1 MKRGRTEEIQF
12 GQPPRAGGTTPHQ
25 RLITTTQSHNAGP
38 TIQYQISPNVI
49 KTTTPAEVAVSL
61 SQSQPMQTVSQQAQ
75 QQVSQQPPLSQQQPS
90 VQYTT
95 TSYTTGIAGGNL
107 VKTTGLTQST
117 APQTTQQ
124 IHVVNTTN
132 QVRGGHKGATNVTA
146 ATAGQVITTMSTNV
160 ISSAQPQPPPP
171 PQGQAQFQRLKVED
185 ALSYLD
191 QVKFRFGNQPQVY
204 NDFLDIMKE
213 FKSQSIDTPG
223 VIQRVSNLFKGH
235 PELIVGFNTFLP
247 PGYKIEVQA
256 NDQGYAFQVSVSV
269 PSTSAG
275 TAVAPQPSPHKYS
288 TIFQGGG
295 QIVQTGN
302 TAVNLMTYGHA
313 TGTVH
318 TTTLQPSGTALPV
331 SQNSSV
337 SSITSIP
344 QSPQNFSRDRE
355 RTISGGSGGPTLPP
369 SSAPVGT
376 VTADPSAITSQ
387 QQSLHRL
394 ISQQVIPHQTPQQQ
408 PQQQQQQSQ
417 PPPPQQPQQ
426 QQPQQQP
433 TPPEQPVGNS
443 TPNQPVEFNHAITY
457 VNKIKNRFHSQ
468 PEKYKRFLEILHT
481 YQKEQKIYKEG
492 PQGSCNA
499 GAKQL
504 TEAEVY
510 TQVAKLFDN
519 QEDLLRE
526 FGQFLPDATSHP
538 PIHVNKNHTLHEQA
552 QPAPTQQPHSKKMS
566 GNVMST
572 NVKSFNSTHQ
582 ANMARLQERDFG
594 QNEKDFVTGGAA
606 AGRGGSVGIEKEPR
620 NHVSNPKY
628 AHNASGMPGGGQG
641 GNAIKRSP
649 SYSQMPPIGHNM
661 ASRDRDGPPI
671 KRHKPIC
678 RDITLAEASKFGTL
692 NDYAFFDKVRK
703 ALRSPDVYENFLR
716 CLTLFNQEIV
726 SKSELQTLVTP
737 FLSRFP
743 DLLKWF
749 QDFLGP
755 STAPECVPLAS
766 AQRQDRSQSELATDI
781 DLSTCKRLGASYCAL
796 PKSHENVKCSGR
808 TSLCRDVLNDTW
820 VSFPTWA
827 EDSTFVT
834 SRKTQYE
841 EFIYRCED
849 ERFELDVV
857 IETNSATIR
866 VLEGVQKKLSR
877 MSPDEVSRFRMDE
890 CLGGTSPTIHQ
901 RALKRIYGDK
911 AADIIQGLKKN
922 PVVAVPVVLRRLKAK
937 EEEWREAQKG
947 FNKQWREQNE
957 KYYLKSLDHQGI
969 NFKQNDIKALRS
981 KSLFNEIETLFDE
994 VSYMKRH
1001 EQNEDGSSNPLVS
1014 GPHLILPYK
1023 DKTILDDAAN
1033 LLIHH
1038 VKRQTGIQKQEKARI
1053 KHILRQFV
1061 PDLFFAPRQQLSDD
1075 EREEDDRDMDVDQ
1088 ETEDENK
1095 TPSKN
1100 GNKTSGN
1107 GGNSTSSTTCGAS
1120 SSNVTE
1126 SKDASGTAIKE
1137 ESPDS
1142 TSGCTSSAKA
1152 TPIAAASSTTES
1164 VPAGVPAASTVPAAG
1179 SQSSVTGGDSSST
1192 SGAHRESTDDSGK
1205 ENLVDGAI
1213 KVEIKQ
1219 ENDLDPT
1226 TISQSA
1232 QQQHQANPSLPAHAI
1247 SKHIEEAYTLF
1258 FTNNNWYLF
1267 LRLHAILCERLRTI
1281 YERAQIIATE
1291 ERAYQSTRN
1300 NSTATA
1306 LRLKPKS
1313 EIKVEDFYATF
1324 LEMLKNVLDGNME
1337 ASNFEDSLREMF
1349 GIHAYIAFTL
1359 DRVVQNAVRQLQ
1371 HCVTERGALECVE
1384 LFLLEQRK
1392 GGAGG
1397 LCRTANRRVPNELAY
1412 QRKAEGALQDE
1423 NCFKVY
1429 IYKIDCRVTIELL
1442 DTESEDTAQNFNNAQ
1457 NYSNYVDRLSN
1468 PAATGTGSESG
1479 ASTTG
1484 GTGLAGSHSNV
1495 EIKTEKPDDD
1505 MTFGGGPRKALFL
1518 QRNLRRCKLAN
1529 QPPATEISNLLAAAA
1544 AASATAR
1551 KEGSPTDSTSGRDS
1565 KSPLASGGTTT
1576 TGQKNNNSVV
1586 SSSDVVGANNNN
1598 NNSSGKKGVVGGQ
1611 EETISSNTTVVWN
1624 NKGKTPPERLPSSN
1638 GDQNYFVD
1646 DREQFRLNVNNYKIC
1661 YVLNK
1666 DSIFYKRKSLL
1677 RAKETHPA
1685 VTKSMHHRFD
1695 TFVQRWL
1702 ERHVSDTQ
1710 RAQCNDWLLGTRL
1723 DLVKNVTVVKQN
1735 NDISRTPYMIYNRY
1749 RVEKMDHLS

>member
-12 GQPPRAGGTTPHQ
+12 GQPPRTGGTAPHQ
-25 RLITTTQSHNAGP
+25 RLITTSQPHNPGP

-49 KTTTPAEVAVSL
+49 KTTAPADLVANL
-61 SQSQPMQTVSQQAQ
+61 SQSQTQQQQQQVQQQQTVTQQSQQQ
-75 QQVSQQPPLSQQQPS
+75 SQVSQQGPLPPSQQQPS

-95 TSYTTGIAGGNL
+95 SYTTAIGGTNL
-107 VKTTGLTQST
+107 VKTTSHGQPT
-117 APQTTQQ
+117 APQPAQQ
-124 IHVVNTTN
+124 IHVVNTTS
-132 QVRGGHKGATNVTA
+132 QVRGHKGTANTN
-146 ATAGQVITTMSTNV
+146 AGTNQVITTMPTNV
-160 ISSAQPQPPPP
+160 ISSAQPQPPPPPP

-275 TAVAPQPSPHKYS
+275 TAVAPQPSPHKYN

-302 TAVNLMTYGHA
+302 TAVNLVTYGHS
-313 TGTVH
+313 TGSVH
-318 TTTLQPSGTALPV
+318 TTLQSV
-331 SQNSSV
+331 STTGPTTQNSNV
-337 SSITSIP
+337 TSIPPIP

-355 RTISGGSGGPTLPP
+355 RTISGGSGGPTMPP
-369 SSAPVGT
+369 SNTPIGS
-376 VTADPSAITSQ
+376 VTSDPSTLNS
-387 QQSLHRL
+387 
-394 ISQQVIPHQTPQQQ
+394 
-408 PQQQQQQSQ
+408 QQQQQNLHRMISQ
-417 PPPPQQPQQ
+417 TVIPHQPQQ
-426 QQPQQQP
+426 QQPP
-433 TPPEQPVGNS
+433 PPETAAAGNAQ
-443 TPNQPVEFNHAITY
+443 PNQPVEFNHAITY

-481 YQKEQKIYKEG
+481 YQKEQKIHKEG
-492 PQGSCNA
+492 TPGACNS

-526 FGQFLPDATSHP
+526 FGQFLPDATSHAP
-538 PIHVNKNHTLHEQA
+538 MHVNKNHSMHEPVQV
-552 QPAPTQQPHSKKMS
+552 PPPQQQTHGKKMS
-566 GNVMST
+566 GSVMNA
-572 NVKSFNSTHQ
+572 NVKPFNSSHQ
-582 ANMARLQERDFG
+582 AGLARLQDRDYG
-594 QNEKDFVTGGAA
+594 PSEKDYSGSGGM
-606 AGRGGSVGIEKEPR
+606 GRGGSMGLEKEPR
-620 NHVSNPKY
+620 NHVSNQKY
-628 AHNASGMPGGGQG
+628 GHGASGMPGSGHGGG

-649 SYSQMPPIGHNM
+649 SYSQVPPHMGHNLS
-661 ASRDRDGPPI
+661 ARDREGPPM

-755 STAPECVPLAS
+755 STVPECVPLAS

-808 TSLCRDVLNDTW
+808 TALCRDVLNDTW

-877 MSPDEVSRFRMDE
+877 MSQDEVSRFRLDE
-890 CLGGTSPTIHQ
+890 CLGGTSATIHQ

-911 AADIIQGLKKN
+911 AADIIQGLRKN

-994 VSYMKRH
+994 RH
-1001 EQNEDGSSNPLVS
+1001 EQTEDGSSNPLTT
-1014 GPHLILPYK
+1014 GPHLVLPYK
-1023 DKTILDDAAN
+1023 DKSILDDAAN

-1088 ETEDENK
+1088 EHEDDNK
-1095 TPSKN
+1095 TSSKN
-1100 GNKTSGN
+1100 GNKNNGSSSSPSTRTEGGN
-1107 GGNSTSSTTCGAS
+1107 GSGSATD
-1120 SSNVTE
+1120 
-1126 SKDASGTAIKE
+1126 KDAFASAIKE
-1137 ESPDS
+1137 ETPDS
-1142 TSGCTSSAKA
+1142 TTSSGSKP
-1152 TPIAAASSTTES
+1152 TTSVAASSSSPPESAMPSTGSTTS
-1164 VPAGVPAASTVPAAG
+1164 SGGATTSSQPTTSTTVGV
-1179 SQSSVTGGDSSST
+1179 DSSST
-1192 SGAHRESTDDSGK
+1192 SGANNNRSSTEDSGK
-1205 ENLVDGAI
+1205 ENLPDSAI
-1213 KVEIKQ
+1213 KVEIKL
-1219 ENDLDPT
+1219 EHDLDQPT
-1226 TISQSA
+1226 VGSGSAGQSTA
-1232 QQQHQANPSLPAHAI
+1232 GGVQHTTNPPLPAHAI
-1247 SKHIEEAYTLF
+1247 SKHYEEAYTLF

-1291 ERAYQSTRN
+1291 ERMYQSSRN

-1313 EIKVEDFYATF
+1313 EIKVEDFYSTF

-1384 LFLLEQRK
+1384 LFQLEQRK

-1397 LCRTANRRVPNELAY
+1397 LCRTANRRVAHELAY
-1412 QRKAEGALQDE
+1412 QRKAEAALQDE

-1429 IYKIDCRVTIELL
+1429 LYKIDCKVTIELL
-1442 DTESEDTAQNFNNAQ
+1442 DTESDDTAQNFSNAQ

-1479 ASTTG
+1479 ASITG
-1484 GTGLAGSHSNV
+1484 GATGSGNV

-1505 MTFGGGPRKALFL
+1505 LAYSSANRKARFL
-1518 QRNLRRCKLAN
+1518 QRNLRRCKAAN
-1529 QPPATEISNLLAAAA
+1529 PSQIAELKGDS
-1544 AASATAR
+1544 
-1551 KEGSPTDSTSGRDS
+1551 SPTEDRDS
-1565 KSPLASGGTTT
+1565 KSPLLSGGTTT
-1576 TGQKNNNSVV
+1576 TTTTATGQKLNNVAASQQ
-1586 SSSDVVGANNNN
+1586 STEGHGPNNNN
-1598 NNSSGKKGVVGGQ
+1598 NNTLKKGDGADVTASGATGV
-1611 EETISSNTTVVWN
+1611 TVWN
-1624 NKGKTPPERLPSSN
+1624 HKGKTSQAPERLPSSN
-1638 GDQNYFVD
+1638 GDQSYYVD
-1646 DREQFRLNVNNYKIC
+1646 DREQFRLSMNNNKISF
-1661 YVLNK
+1661 VLNK
-1666 DSIFYKRKSLL
+1666 HHIFYKRKSLL
-1677 RAKETHPA
+1677 RARETHPA
-1685 VTKSMHHRFD
+1685 VTKTMHHRFD
-1695 TFVQRWL
+1695 AFVQRWL
-1702 ERHVSDTQ
+1702 DQNVSDAQ
-1710 RAQCNDWLLGTRL
+1710 RTQCNEWLLGTRL
-1723 DLVKNVTVVKQN
+1723 DLVKNVTVVRQN
-1735 NDISRTPYMIYNRY
+1735 NDISRTPYMPYNRY
-1749 RVEKMDHLS
+1749 KVEKVDHL

>member
-1 MKRGRTEEIQF
+1 MKRGRTEEMQF
-12 GQPPRAGGTTPHQ
+12 GQPPRTGGTAPHQ
-25 RLITTTQSHNAGP
+25 RLITTSQPHNPGP

-49 KTTTPAEVAVSL
+49 KTTAPADVVANL
-61 SQSQPMQTVSQQAQ
+61 SQSQQQQQVQQQQTVTQQSQQQ
-75 QQVSQQPPLSQQQPS
+75 SQVSQQGPPPPSQQQPS

-95 TSYTTGIAGGNL
+95 SYTTSIGGTNL
-107 VKTTGLTQST
+107 VKTTSHGQPT
-117 APQTTQQ
+117 APQPAQQ
-124 IHVVNTTN
+124 IHVVNTTS
-132 QVRGGHKGATNVTA
+132 QVRGHKGTTNA
-146 ATAGQVITTMSTNV
+146 NAGTNQVITTMPTNV
-160 ISSAQPQPPPP
+160 ISSAQQQAVPPPP

-269 PSTSAG
+269 PSTSTG
-275 TAVAPQPSPHKYS
+275 TTVAPQPSPHKYN

-302 TAVNLMTYGHA
+302 TAVNLVTYGHS
-313 TGTVH
+313 TGSVH
-318 TTTLQPSGTALPV
+318 TTLQPV
-331 SQNSSV
+331 STTGPTTQNSNV
-337 SSITSIP
+337 TSIPPIP

-355 RTISGGSGGPTLPP
+355 RTISGGSGGPTLP
-369 SSAPVGT
+369 SGTTPVGN
-376 VTADPSAITSQ
+376 VTPDPSAISSQ
-387 QQSLHRL
+387 QQQNLHRM
-394 ISQQVIPHQTPQQQ
+394 ISQTVIPHQPQQQ
-408 PQQQQQQSQ
+408 A
-417 PPPPQQPQQ
+417 PPPEPAA
-426 QQPQQQP
+426 
-433 TPPEQPVGNS
+433 GNAQ
-443 TPNQPVEFNHAITY
+443 PNQPVEFNHAITY

-481 YQKEQKIYKEG
+481 YQKEQKIHKEG
-492 PQGSCNA
+492 TQGACNS

-526 FGQFLPDATSHP
+526 FGQFLPDATSHAP
-538 PIHVNKNHTLHEQA
+538 MHVNKNHSMHEQV
-552 QPAPTQQPHSKKMS
+552 QPPPPQQTHGKKMS
-566 GNVMST
+566 GSVMNA
-572 NVKSFNSTHQ
+572 NVKPFNSSHQ
-582 ANMARLQERDFG
+582 AGLARLQDRDYG
-594 QNEKDFVTGGAA
+594 PSEKDYSAGGMGG
-606 AGRGGSVGIEKEPR
+606 GRGGSMGIEKEPR
-620 NHVSNPKY
+620 NHVSNQKY
-628 AHNASGMPGGGQG
+628 AHGASGMQGSGHGGG

-649 SYSQMPPIGHNM
+649 SYSQVPPHMGHNLS
-661 ASRDRDGPPI
+661 SRDREGPPI

-755 STAPECVPLAS
+755 STVPECVPLAS

-808 TSLCRDVLNDTW
+808 TALCRDVLNDTW

-877 MSPDEVSRFRMDE
+877 MSQDEVSRFRLDE
-890 CLGGTSPTIHQ
+890 CLGGTSATIHQ

-911 AADIIQGLKKN
+911 ANDIIQGLRKN

-994 VSYMKRH
+994 RH
-1001 EQNEDGSSNPLVS
+1001 EQTEDGSSNPLTS
-1014 GPHLILPYK
+1014 GPHLVLPYK

-1088 ETEDENK
+1088 EHEDENK
-1095 TPSKN
+1095 SSSKN
-1100 GNKTSGN
+1100 GNKNN
-1107 GGNSTSSTTCGAS
+1107 GSSNLTSSTSAGGNGSGSA
-1120 SSNVTE
+1120 TE
-1126 SKDASGTAIKE
+1126 KDAFASAIKE
-1137 ESPDS
+1137 ETPDS
-1142 TSGCTSSAKA
+1142 TTVGSKPTTSATASSSSPENAMTLPGTTATSSG
-1152 TPIAAASSTTES
+1152 TTGQPTSTAS
-1164 VPAGVPAASTVPAAG
+1164 GV
-1179 SQSSVTGGDSSST
+1179 DSSST
-1192 SGAHRESTDDSGK
+1192 SGANRSSTEDSGK
-1205 ENLVDGAI
+1205 ENLPDSAI

-1219 ENDLDPT
+1219 EHDPDQPTGSAGQT
-1226 TISQSA
+1226 TSGA
-1232 QQQHQANPSLPAHAI
+1232 QQQPSTNPPLPAHAI
-1247 SKHIEEAYTLF
+1247 SKHYEEAYTLF

-1291 ERAYQSTRN
+1291 ERMYQSSRN

-1313 EIKVEDFYATF
+1313 EIKVEDFYSTF
-1324 LEMLKNVLDGNME
+1324 LDMLKNVLDGNME

-1384 LFLLEQRK
+1384 LFQLEQRK

-1397 LCRTANRRVPNELAY
+1397 LCRTANRRVAHELAY
-1412 QRKAEGALQDE
+1412 QRKAEAALQDE

-1429 IYKIDCRVTIELL
+1429 IYKIDCKVTIELL
-1442 DTESEDTAQNFNNAQ
+1442 DTESDDTAQNFNNAQ

-1479 ASTTG
+1479 ASITGVTTG
-1484 GTGLAGSHSNV
+1484 GAGNV

-1505 MTFGGGPRKALFL
+1505 LAYSSANRKARFL
-1518 QRNLRRCKLAN
+1518 QRNLRRCK
-1529 QPPATEISNLLAAAA
+1529 
-1544 AASATAR
+1544 AAS
-1551 KEGSPTDSTSGRDS
+1551 SPQTEELQADSSPKDERDS
-1565 KSPLASGGTTT
+1565 KSPLSGGGTT
-1576 TGQKNNNSVV
+1576 TGQKLNNIASQ
-1586 SSSDVVGANNNN
+1586 SAEGGPNNNN
-1598 NNSSGKKGVVGGQ
+1598 NNTLKKGDAATEVS
-1611 EETISSNTTVVWN
+1611 TAVWN
-1624 NKGKTPPERLPSSN
+1624 HKGKTNQAPERLPSSN
-1638 GDQNYFVD
+1638 GDQSYYVD
-1646 DREQFRLNVNNYKIC
+1646 DREQFRLSMNNNKISF
-1661 YVLNK
+1661 VLNK
-1666 DSIFYKRKSLL
+1666 HHIFYKRKSLL
-1677 RAKETHPA
+1677 RARETHPT
-1685 VTKSMHHRFD
+1685 VTKTMHHRFD
-1695 TFVQRWL
+1695 AFVQRWL
-1702 ERHVSDTQ
+1702 DQNVSEAQ
-1710 RAQCNDWLLGTRL
+1710 RTQCNEWLLGTRL
-1723 DLVKNVTVVKQN
+1723 DLVKNLTVVRQN
-1735 NDISRTPYMIYNRY
+1735 NDISRTPYMPYNRY
-1749 RVEKMDHLS
+1749 KVEKVDHL

>member
-12 GQPPRAGGTTPHQ
+12 GQPPRAGGTAPHQ
-25 RLITTTQSHNAGP
+25 RLITTSQPHNPGP
-38 TIQYQISPNVI
+38 TIQYQISSPNVI
-49 KTTTPAEVAVSL
+49 KTTTPAEVVANL
-61 SQSQPMQTVSQQAQ
+61 SQSQQQQQQQQ
-75 QQVSQQPPLSQQQPS
+75 QQVQQQQQTVTQQTQQQQSQVPQQGPPPSQQQTS

-95 TSYTTGIAGGNL
+95 TSYTTAIGGTNL
-107 VKTTGLTQST
+107 VKTTPHGQST
-117 APQTTQQ
+117 APQPAQQ
-124 IHVVNTTN
+124 IHVVNTTS
-132 QVRGGHKGATNVTA
+132 QVRGHKGTTN
-146 ATAGQVITTMSTNV
+146 ATAGTNQVITTMSANV
-160 ISSAQPQPPPP
+160 ISSAQPQPPPPPP

-275 TAVAPQPSPHKYS
+275 TAVAPQPSPHKYN

-302 TAVNLMTYGHA
+302 TAVNLMTYGHT
-313 TGTVH
+313 TGSVH
-318 TTTLQPSGTALPV
+318 TTLQPASTTLPTT
-331 SQNSSV
+331 QNSNV
-337 SSITSIP
+337 SSIAAIP

-369 SSAPVGT
+369 GSTPVGT
-376 VTADPSAITSQ
+376 VTATDPTTTISSQ
-387 QQSLHRL
+387 QQNLHRM
-394 ISQQVIPHQTPQQQ
+394 ISQTVIPHPPQQQ
-408 PQQQQQQSQ
+408 PA
-417 PPPPQQPQQ
+417 
-426 QQPQQQP
+426 
-433 TPPEQPVGNS
+433 PPEPTAAGNAQPS
-443 TPNQPVEFNHAITY
+443 QPVEFNHAITY

-481 YQKEQKIYKEG
+481 YQKEQKIHKEG
-492 PQGSCNA
+492 TQGGCNS

-526 FGQFLPDATSHP
+526 FGQFLPDATSHAP
-538 PIHVNKNHTLHEQA
+538 MHVNKNHGLHEQV
-552 QPAPTQQPHSKKMS
+552 QPPPPQQTHGKKMS
-566 GNVMST
+566 GSVMNASA
-572 NVKSFNSTHQ
+572 KPFNSSHQ
-582 ANMARLQERDFG
+582 AGIGRLQDRDFG
-594 QNEKDFVTGGAA
+594 PSEKDFPSGAMPG
-606 AGRGGSVGIEKEPR
+606 GRGGSMGIEKEPR
-620 NHVSNPKY
+620 NHVSNQKY
-628 AHNASGMPGGGQG
+628 AHSTPGIQGSGHGGG

-649 SYSQMPPIGHNM
+649 SYSQVPSHMGHNLS
-661 ASRDRDGPPI
+661 SRDREGPPI

-755 STAPECVPLAS
+755 STVPECVPLAT

-808 TSLCRDVLNDTW
+808 TALCRDVLNDTW

-877 MSPDEVSRFRMDE
+877 MSPDEVSRFRLDE

-994 VSYMKRH
+994 RH
-1001 EQNEDGSSNPLVS
+1001 EQNEDGSSNPLTS

-1088 ETEDENK
+1088 EHDEENK
-1095 TPSKN
+1095 SSSKN
-1100 GNKTSGN
+1100 GNSKNNGSSNSTSTTTGGNGSSSTTDKDAIASAIKEETPDSTTSGSKPTALTTAT
-1107 GGNSTSSTTCGAS
+1107 GNSTSEG
-1120 SSNVTE
+1120 
-1126 SKDASGTAIKE
+1126 GTIL
-1137 ESPDS
+1137 
-1142 TSGCTSSAKA
+1142 
-1152 TPIAAASSTTES
+1152 
-1164 VPAGVPAASTVPAAG
+1164 ASTAAITTAL
-1179 SQSSVTGGDSSST
+1179 SQSATGVDSSST
-1192 SGAHRESTDDSGK
+1192 TTGASRSSTEDSGK
-1205 ENLVDGAI
+1205 ENQPDSAI
-1213 KVEIKQ
+1213 KVEIKLESDADQ
-1219 ENDLDPT
+1219 LAASSTAQT
-1226 TISQSA
+1226 TNAAQS
-1232 QQQHQANPSLPAHAI
+1232 QQQQATNPPLPAHAI
-1247 SKHIEEAYTLF
+1247 SKHYEEAYTLF

-1267 LRLHAILCERLRTI
+1267 LRLHAILCERLRSI

-1291 ERAYQSTRN
+1291 ERMYQGTRT

-1313 EIKVEDFYATF
+1313 EIKVEEFYSTF
-1324 LEMLKNVLDGNME
+1324 LDMLKNVLDGNME
-1337 ASNFEDSLREMF
+1337 AGNYEDSLREMF

-1384 LFLLEQRK
+1384 LFQLEQRK

-1397 LCRTANRRVPNELAY
+1397 LCRTANRRVAHELAY
-1412 QRKAEGALQDE
+1412 QRKAEAALQDE

-1429 IYKIDCRVTIELL
+1429 IYKIDCKVTIELL

-1479 ASTTG
+1479 VSITG
-1484 GTGLAGSHSNV
+1484 AGATNV
-1495 EIKTEKPDDD
+1495 EIKTEKPDDELN
-1505 MTFGGGPRKALFL
+1505 FISGNRKARFL
-1518 QRNLRRCKLAN
+1518 HRNVRRCKAAN
-1529 QPPATEISNLLAAAA
+1529 PALVADLQ
-1544 AASATAR
+1544 
-1551 KEGSPTDSTSGRDS
+1551 KEVTPIDNQDC
-1565 KSPLASGGTTT
+1565 KSPLSSGAGTTT
-1576 TGQKNNNSVV
+1576 TTAGGGQKNNNA
-1586 SSSDVVGANNNN
+1586 SSAAEGGGGPGTNNNNNNNN
-1598 NNSSGKKGVVGGQ
+1598 NNSTLKKGDTEVA
-1611 EETISSNTTVVWN
+1611 VWN
-1624 NKGKTPPERLPSSN
+1624 HKGKTAQAPERLPSSN
-1638 GDQNYFVD
+1638 GDQSYYVD

-1666 DSIFYKRKSLL
+1666 HLIFYKRKSLP
-1677 RAKETHPA
+1677 RARETHPA
-1685 VTKSMHHRFD
+1685 VTKTMHQRFD
-1695 TFVQRWL
+1695 AFVQRWL
-1702 ERHVSDTQ
+1702 DQNVSDAQ
-1710 RAQCNDWLLGTRL
+1710 RVQCNEWLLGTRL
-1723 DLVKNVTVVKQN
+1723 DLVKNVTVVRQN
-1735 NDISRTPYMIYNRY
+1735 NDLSRTPYMLYNRY
-1749 RVEKMDHLS
+1749 KVEKADHL

>member
-1 MKRGRTEEIQF
+1 MKRGRTEEMQF
-12 GQPPRAGGTTPHQ
+12 GQPPRTGGTAPHQ
-25 RLITTTQSHNAGP
+25 RLITTSQPHNPGP

-49 KTTTPAEVAVSL
+49 KTTAPADVVANL
-61 SQSQPMQTVSQQAQ
+61 SQSQQQQQVQQQQTVTQQSQQQ
-75 QQVSQQPPLSQQQPS
+75 SQVSQQGPPPPSQQQPS

-95 TSYTTGIAGGNL
+95 SYTTSIGGTNL
-107 VKTTGLTQST
+107 VKTTSHGQPT
-117 APQTTQQ
+117 APQPAQQ
-124 IHVVNTTN
+124 IHVVNTTS
-132 QVRGGHKGATNVTA
+132 QVRGHKGTTNA
-146 ATAGQVITTMSTNV
+146 NAGTNQVITTMPTNV
-160 ISSAQPQPPPP
+160 ISSAQQQAVPPPP

-269 PSTSAG
+269 PSTSTG
-275 TAVAPQPSPHKYS
+275 TTVAPQPSPHKYN

-302 TAVNLMTYGHA
+302 TAVNLVTYGHS
-313 TGTVH
+313 TGSVH
-318 TTTLQPSGTALPV
+318 TTLQPV
-331 SQNSSV
+331 STTGPTTQNSNV
-337 SSITSIP
+337 TSIPPIP

-369 SSAPVGT
+369 GTTPVGN
-376 VTADPSAITSQ
+376 VTPDPSAISSQ
-387 QQSLHRL
+387 QQQNLHRM
-394 ISQQVIPHQTPQQQ
+394 ISQTVIPHQPQQQ
-408 PQQQQQQSQ
+408 A
-417 PPPPQQPQQ
+417 PPPEPAA
-426 QQPQQQP
+426 
-433 TPPEQPVGNS
+433 GNAQ
-443 TPNQPVEFNHAITY
+443 PNQPVEFNHAITY

-481 YQKEQKIYKEG
+481 YQKEQKIHKEG
-492 PQGSCNA
+492 TQGACNS

-526 FGQFLPDATSHP
+526 FGQFLPDATSHAP
-538 PIHVNKNHTLHEQA
+538 MHVNKNHSMHEQV
-552 QPAPTQQPHSKKMS
+552 QPPPPQQTHGKKMS
-566 GNVMST
+566 GSVMNA
-572 NVKSFNSTHQ
+572 NVKPFNSSHQ
-582 ANMARLQERDFG
+582 AGLARLQDRDYG
-594 QNEKDFVTGGAA
+594 PSEKDYSAGGMGG
-606 AGRGGSVGIEKEPR
+606 GRGGSMGIEKEPR
-620 NHVSNPKY
+620 NHVSNQKY
-628 AHNASGMPGGGQG
+628 AHGASGMQGSGHGGG

-649 SYSQMPPIGHNM
+649 SYSQVPPHMGHNLS
-661 ASRDRDGPPI
+661 SRDREGPPI

-755 STAPECVPLAS
+755 STVPECVPLAS

-808 TSLCRDVLNDTW
+808 TALCRDVLNDTW

-877 MSPDEVSRFRMDE
+877 MSQDEVSRFRLDE
-890 CLGGTSPTIHQ
+890 CLGGTSATIHQ

-911 AADIIQGLKKN
+911 ANDIIQGLRKN

-994 VSYMKRH
+994 RH
-1001 EQNEDGSSNPLVS
+1001 EQTEDGSSNPLTS
-1014 GPHLILPYK
+1014 GPHLVLPYK

-1088 ETEDENK
+1088 EHDDENK
-1095 TPSKN
+1095 SSSKN
-1100 GNKTSGN
+1100 GNKNN
-1107 GGNSTSSTTCGAS
+1107 GSSNLTSSTSAGGNGSGSA
-1120 SSNVTE
+1120 TE
-1126 SKDASGTAIKE
+1126 KDAFASAIKE
-1137 ESPDS
+1137 ETPDS
-1142 TSGCTSSAKA
+1142 TTAGSKPITSATASSSSPENAMTLPGTTATSSG
-1152 TPIAAASSTTES
+1152 TTGQPTSTAS
-1164 VPAGVPAASTVPAAG
+1164 GV
-1179 SQSSVTGGDSSST
+1179 DSSST
-1192 SGAHRESTDDSGK
+1192 SGANRSSTEDSGK
-1205 ENLVDGAI
+1205 ENLPDSAI

-1219 ENDLDPT
+1219 EHDPDQPTGSAGQT
-1226 TISQSA
+1226 TSGA
-1232 QQQHQANPSLPAHAI
+1232 QQQPSTNPPLPAHAI
-1247 SKHIEEAYTLF
+1247 SKHYEEAYTLF

-1291 ERAYQSTRN
+1291 ERMYQSSRN

-1313 EIKVEDFYATF
+1313 EIKVEDFYSTF
-1324 LEMLKNVLDGNME
+1324 LDMLKNVLDGNME

-1384 LFLLEQRK
+1384 LFQLEQRK

-1397 LCRTANRRVPNELAY
+1397 LCRTANRRVAHELAY
-1412 QRKAEGALQDE
+1412 QRKAEAALQDE

-1429 IYKIDCRVTIELL
+1429 IYKIDCKVTIELL
-1442 DTESEDTAQNFNNAQ
+1442 DTESDDTAQNFNNAQ

-1479 ASTTG
+1479 ASITGVTTG
-1484 GTGLAGSHSNV
+1484 AGNV

-1505 MTFGGGPRKALFL
+1505 LAYSSANRKARFL
-1518 QRNLRRCKLAN
+1518 QRNLRRCK
-1529 QPPATEISNLLAAAA
+1529 
-1544 AASATAR
+1544 AAS
-1551 KEGSPTDSTSGRDS
+1551 SPQTEELQADSSPKDERDS
-1565 KSPLASGGTTT
+1565 KSPLSGGGTT
-1576 TGQKNNNSVV
+1576 TGQKLNNIASQ
-1586 SSSDVVGANNNN
+1586 SAEGGPNNNN
-1598 NNSSGKKGVVGGQ
+1598 NNTLKKGDAATEVS
-1611 EETISSNTTVVWN
+1611 TAVWN
-1624 NKGKTPPERLPSSN
+1624 HKGKTNQAPERLPSSN
-1638 GDQNYFVD
+1638 GDQSYYVD
-1646 DREQFRLNVNNYKIC
+1646 DREQFRLSMNNNKISF
-1661 YVLNK
+1661 VLNK
-1666 DSIFYKRKSLL
+1666 HHIFYKRKSLL
-1677 RAKETHPA
+1677 RARETHPT
-1685 VTKSMHHRFD
+1685 VTKTMHHRFD
-1695 TFVQRWL
+1695 AFVQRWL
-1702 ERHVSDTQ
+1702 DQNVSEAQ
-1710 RAQCNDWLLGTRL
+1710 RTQCNEWLLGTRL
-1723 DLVKNVTVVKQN
+1723 DLVKNLTVVRQN
-1735 NDISRTPYMIYNRY
+1735 NDISRTPYMPYNRY
-1749 RVEKMDHLS
+1749 KVEKVDHL